1 MKEKDLFHP
10 HNSWKKIKNLTNA
23 GGQQLVE
30 EKPLNFL
37 VQLIPDSSVERAL
50 FLPNKLR
57 PGEYRAHPSTILA
70 LRKDIFVV
78 SEDTIDLECHIL
90 CSSCKK
96 IFDAQFWFFCP
107 YCESSFVLSRD
118 KI

>member
-1 MKEKDLFHP
+1 MKEKNLFHP
-10 HNSWKKIKNLTNA
+10 QNSWQKIKKLTNA

-30 EKPLNFL
+30 EKSRDFL

-50 FLPNKLR
+50 FLPNKQKL
-57 PGEYRAHPSTILA
+57 GEYRAHPSTIRA

-78 SEDTIDLECHIL
+78 SEETVDLECNIL
-90 CSSCKK
+90 CSSCQK

-107 YCESSFVLSRD
+107 YCETSFQLSRD